1 MLSFE
6 KKVCFHVFEA
16 LLIAAAFTAL
26 VATIIHKKGQQRPS
40 RKQRRIHRITQE
52 HTPARLLEPSPESH
66 ARPFEADSAEAP
78 SSSRVIKGPA
88 YVIDGDSLVIN
99 KTQVRLHGIDAPE
112 INHPYGKKAK
122 WAMVTLCKGQ
132 TISAEILA
140 EDDHGRTVAR
150 CRLAD
155 GRDLSAELVK
165 LGLAIDWPKFSG
177 GEYRALEVDD
187 ARRKMWLADARQK
200 GRMYVW
206 KRFEAR
212 QAAQKGE
219 S

>member
-1 MLSFE
+1 MLLLE

-16 LLIAAAFTAL
+16 LLIAAAFSAL

-40 RKQRRIHRITQE
+40 RKQRHIRRIIQE
-52 HTPARLLEPSPESH
+52 HRPA
-66 ARPFEADSAEAP
+66 PFEADSAEAP
-78 SSSRVIKGPA
+78 SSSRTIKGPA